1 MRSNFWS
8 LVFIR
13 TTFSHFHC
21 EVKTTDLQAPCQ
33 WTGHGPMAGG
43 NEGAMGLGIFTVQP
57 WHSTRYVLKNLLFCV
72 VEALLGRRLKCVV
85 AWVGTVIR
93 CGTRGT
99 RLLACSLGSCWGPT
113 MATWTWSYNYNQA
126 QHYKWGEFGAGKPS
140 KNKKCVLPRG
150 NIIHII

>member
-13 TTFSHFHC
+13 TTFSYFHC

-99 RLLACSLGSCWGPT
+99 RLLACSLGSW
-113 MATWTWSYNYNQA
+113 
-126 QHYKWGEFGAGKPS
+126 H
-140 KNKKCVLPRG
+140 G
-150 NIIHII
+150 NLNMKLQLQSGTTLQMGWVWRRETFQKQEMCFTKG